1 MYTLRDEVLG
11 YGTCI
16 LPDMLFEG
24 FIYQLK
30 NGDIFLI
37 HHVIFVGVIIGGV
50 SSIHF
55 H

>member
-11 YGTCI
+11 YGTYI
-16 LPDMLFEG
+16 LPDMFFEG

-37 HHVIFVGVIIGGV
+37 HHVFFCCG
-50 SSIHF
+50 IHWRGLIETL
-55 H
+55 